1 MDIII
6 ISLLFNYYFVLFI
19 MGDDMKK
26 LNNNGWGI
34 SAMIGFMIAFVIF
47 LIIIAVL
54 TYHVG
59 I

>member
-1 MDIII
+1 
-6 ISLLFNYYFVLFI
+6 
-19 MGDDMKK
+19 MKK

>member
-1 MDIII
+1 
-6 ISLLFNYYFVLFI
+6 
-19 MGDDMKK
+19 MKK
-26 LNNNGWGI
+26 LNKKGWGL

-54 TYHVG
+54 SYRYG

>member
-1 MDIII
+1 
-6 ISLLFNYYFVLFI
+6 
-19 MGDDMKK
+19 MKK

-54 TYHVG
+54 TYHAG

>member
-19 MGDDMKK
+19 IGDDMKK

-54 TYHVG
+54 SYRYG

>member
-1 MDIII
+1 
-6 ISLLFNYYFVLFI
+6 
-19 MGDDMKK
+19 MKK
-26 LNNNGWGI
+26 LNSNGWGI

-54 TYHVG
+54 TYNTG